1 MYPHIRPSSFCNV
14 LSALQAVCWL
24 LALTA
29 AIAAIGLG
37 GGNVSAVGQIVRSGF
52 AQAKGANIQG
62 TPAS

>member
-1 MYPHIRPSSFCNV
+1 V

-37 GGNVSAVGQIVRSGF
+37 GGGVSTHGQIVRSGF
-52 AQAKGANIQG
+52 AQAKGAHIQG

>member
-1 MYPHIRPSSFCNV
+1 MSLCTRSSWFCNV
-14 LSALQAVCWL
+14 LSPLQAVCWL

-37 GGNVSAVGQIVRSGF
+37 GGGVSTDGQIVRSGF
-52 AQAKGANIQG
+52 AQAKGAHIQG